1 MWFYLGIFTTAIALI
16 IRFHQKF
23 SIQSALQNRP
33 TNLIPASGQY
43 KFNWVPATE
52 KAPATGYLEISC
64 ETSLQFAARAEKKF
78 DRFAKHIGLAY
89 ECQTGHETL
98 DNKVYL
104 SSITQEDA
112 DAIGQKAELSL
123 LILECIFGQDKSV
136 ENVLGNEL
144 ICDGKNLYLKTT
156 YQKHTTV
163 TQTHFVENKRKL
175 LQALAKQLKSL
186 PPESSHFWKVPTQ
199 RNTAIVLALSSAIAV
214 VGGLEFF
221 RFIIFRDNALFAPW
235 AFVPSAILISLL
247 GGLMLIAFVLIGIK
261 PSARR
266 HLIVAEVC
274 IFGFAGLTFASYGW
288 LYDINQRWDTGTTEV
303 RIAQVTDKYSV
314 YHRSRRSSYHT
325 YHLRLAPAAPP
336 LDSAIE
342 VSNGLYNQLA
352 IGQNVEI
359 SIKNG
364 YFSYPWLTNIEK
376 QKNGESY

>member
-43 KFNWVPATE
+43 KFNWTPATD
-52 KAPATGYLEISC
+52 KAPATGYLEIPC
-64 ETSLQFAARAEKKF
+64 ETTLQFAARAERGF
-78 DRFAKHIGLAY
+78 DRFAKHVGLAY
-89 ECQTGHETL
+89 ECQTGHDTL
-98 DNKVYL
+98 DDKVYL

-112 DAIGQKAELSL
+112 DTIGQNKELSS
-123 LILECIFGQDKSV
+123 LILECIFGQGKSV
-136 ENVLGNEL
+136 ENVLGSEL

-156 YQKHTTV
+156 YHKHTAA
-163 TQTHFVENKRKL
+163 TQTHFVENKRKP
-175 LQALAKQLKSL
+175 LQALVKQLTSL
-186 PPESSHFWKVPTQ
+186 PPQSPHFWKVPTQ

-221 RFIIFRDNALFAPW
+221 RFFIFRDNALFAPW
-235 AFVPSAILISLL
+235 ALVPSALLIGLL
-247 GGLMLIAFVLIGIK
+247 GGLMLFSFVLIGIK

-266 HLIVAEVC
+266 HLILAEVC

-288 LYDINQRWDTGTTEV
+288 LYDINQRWDTSPTEV
-303 RIAQVTDKYSV
+303 RVLQVTDKYSV
-314 YHRSRRSSYHT
+314 YHRTRRSSYHT
-325 YHLRLAPAAPP
+325 YHLRIAPNAPP

-342 VSNGLYNQLA
+342 VPNELYNQLS
-352 IGQNVEI
+352 IGQNVKI

-364 YFSYPWLTNIEK
+364 YFSYPWLANIER
-376 QKNGESY
+376 QNDSDAY